1 MTRSLEDLMLRF
13 DLQDASGV
21 SLRPNYNTAPGQD
34 IAVVLMQPF
43 GREIQQ
49 MRWGLIPSWAN
60 DPAVGFRMINA
71 RSETAAE
78 KPSFRSAFRRRRC
91 IIPADGFYEWQKSS
105 TGSKQ
110 PYLISCRDEPIMA
123 FAGLWESWDD
133 PGGDELNSTTILTT
147 AANALMSEV
156 HDRMPVILADRAAE
170 ARWLDPDSDPRS
182 LDDLLVPFSAG
193 RMQMHPVSTD
203 VNSARNNH
211 PALLEEIDPASGLLL
226 DGGSGRG

>member
-21 SLRPNYNTAPGQD
+21 NLRPNYNTAPGQD
-34 IAVVLMQPF
+34 IVVVLMQPY
-43 GREIQQ
+43 GRDLQL
-49 MRWGLIPSWAN
+49 MRWGLIPSWAK

-91 IIPADGFYEWQKSS
+91 LIPADGFYEWQK
-105 TGSKQ
+105 TTAGSKQ
-110 PYLISCRDEPIMA
+110 PYLISCTDQPVMA
-123 FAGLWESWDD
+123 FAGLWETWDD

-147 AANALMSEV
+147 AANPFMAQV
-156 HDRMPVILADRAAE
+156 HDRMPVILADRPAE

-182 LDDLLVPFSAG
+182 LDELLVAYPAQ

-211 PALLEEIDPASGLLL
+211 PGLLEEIDTGDGLFL
-226 DGGSGRG
+226 DGGPTRS